1 MLNEIISPENYDTI
15 EGVPAPSANDFL
27 TAHDENIEFLVQAY
41 QSGRMHH
48 ALLLEGTQG
57 IGKATFAF
65 HLSGHILQYPQ
76 ADYAPALLAKPDFSK
91 PLYRQIA
98 GGMHPAVLHISRPFD
113 QKTSKFRTVITVDEI
128 RKVTHFLTRTAS
140 DDGWRIVII
149 DPADDMNRNA
159 ANALLKTLEEPPAKA
174 LFILISH
181 SAGRLLPTIR
191 SRCQALRFKPLND
204 HAMRDALSHAGT
216 NLGLDTD
223 DNQYM
228 RALLDRSEG
237 SVRRALLM
245 AANGGLE
252 IADTTD
258 AILNLP
264 VLDIPKMQNLA
275 QVLNGRDAEVQYH
288 MFMEH
293 MLNLIA
299 GKATLSAQRG
309 SISEAD
315 AWSRFW
321 RKISDEAL
329 QTLTYN
335 LDRKQAVM
343 ILLEK
348 THRACHGNIY
358 ELL

>member
-1 MLNEIISPENYDTI
+1 MMSEIVSPQTYDTI
-15 EGVPAPSANDFL
+15 EGIPAPSANDFL
-27 TAHDENIEFLVQAY
+27 TGHDDNVEFLVQAY

-48 ALLLEGTQG
+48 ALLLEGPQG

-65 HLSGHILQYPQ
+65 QLAGHILQYPQ
-76 ADYAPALLAKPDFSK
+76 AAHAPLQLSKPDFDT

-191 SRCQALRFKPLND
+191 SRCQALRFKPLDNGS
-204 HAMRDALSHAGT
+204 MQSALSLIGAQV
-216 NLGLDTD
+216 GLDT
-223 DNQYM
+223 NNAGYM
-228 RALLDRSEG
+228 QSLFVRSEG

-245 AANGGLE
+245 VANGGIE
-252 IADTTD
+252 IADTAD
-258 AILNLP
+258 AILAAP
-264 VLDIPKMQNLA
+264 VFDVPKAQNLA
-275 QVLNGRDAEVQYH
+275 QILNGREAEIQYQL
-288 MFMEH
+288 FMEH

-299 GKATLSAQRG
+299 SKACKYAEDG
-309 SISEAD
+309 FVGAAD

-321 RKISDEAL
+321 HKISDEAAE
-329 QTLTYN
+329 TMTYN

-343 ILLEK
+343 IILQK
-348 THRACHGNIY
+348 THLANHGDLISVM
-358 ELL
+358 